1 MARFFIALALTALA
15 SNAAIAQQRM
25 GPPQEAFDACSGSSA
40 ASSCSF
46 EGHRGTINGTCG
58 TIPGDNSKL
67 VCKPSNMQGPGKGG
81 QSGPGKMN
89 GSGQMNGP
97 GQQSGSRAAGGGMND
112 RRGPPP
118 EALSACEG
126 SSDGN
131 SCSFTGRNGE
141 ALSGTCHTHGEQ
153 LACAPSGRPPMR

>member
-1 MARFFIALALTALA
+1 MSRLFIALALTALA
-15 SNAAIAQQRM
+15 SNVAIAQQRM

-40 ASSCSF
+40 GSSCSF
-46 EGHRGTINGTCG
+46 EGPRGTINGTCG
-58 TIPGDNSKL
+58 TIPEDNSKM
-67 VCKPSNMQGPGKGG
+67 VCKPSNRQGPGMGRQGG
-81 QSGPGKMN
+81 A
-89 GSGQMNGP
+89 GQMNGP
-97 GQQSGSRAAGGGMND
+97 GQRGTTGGGMND

-126 SSDGN
+126 SNEGN

-141 ALSGTCHTHGEQ
+141 ALSGSCRSHGDQ